1 MDSQSESRWGAT
13 FRPKESCL
21 IFPSTQVF
29 ARARQ
34 ELRFAFFQVN
44 TPQVTWKLARIPA
57 EKLSAVTARV
67 KEFEKDA
74 RDPVTGKVVI
84 DPRTGFAK
92 EFQTELLVDA
102 FQLPVASSGTFEA
115 TSNDTETR
123 RDVRCASTS
132 KRKPSP
138 VRIFS
143 KQAQLCLMAGS
154 LGIDRSFALTI
165 TCSRRNER
173 RPR

>member
-1 MDSQSESRWGAT
+1 
-13 FRPKESCL
+13 
-21 IFPSTQVF
+21 
-29 ARARQ
+29 
-34 ELRFAFFQVN
+34 
-44 TPQVTWKLARIPA
+44 
-57 EKLSAVTARV
+57 
-67 KEFEKDA
+67 
-74 RDPVTGKVVI
+74 VVI

-92 EFQTELLVDA
+92 EFQTELLVEA

-123 RDVRCASTS
+123 RDVRCTPAEASA
-132 KRKPSP
+132 KAGVPPANEAFAGPYLFEAR
-138 VRIFS
+138 
-143 KQAQLCLMAGS
+143 QLCLTVAS

>member
-1 MDSQSESRWGAT
+1 
-13 FRPKESCL
+13 
-21 IFPSTQVF
+21 
-29 ARARQ
+29 
-34 ELRFAFFQVN
+34 LRFFQVN

-67 KEFEKDA
+67 DEFEKDA
-74 RDPVTGKVVI
+74 KDPVTGKVVI

-123 RDVRCASTS
+123 RDVRCVPQT
-132 KRKPSP
+132 RKPSP

-143 KQAQLCLMAGS
+143 KRAQLCLTAGS